1 MRPLS
6 RRSVV
11 SGVSVLALVTSR
23 RARAADYFRGRTLT
37 MIVGFAPGGGVD
49 SQART
54 IARHLVRFIPGQ
66 PAMVVQNM
74 EGAAGAVAANY
85 INRAAADGLTISTP
99 GRSWFIEGVVRG
111 PAIGFD
117 PTRFTYIGSAG
128 GSNSVAYVRAATGI
142 RSLADLKAAPR
153 TITFGSLAATTPTA
167 MVPLMLAGLGLPV
180 KVVLGYV
187 STARVLVALEQGEVD
202 AMFTVTDSFAR
213 RQDLL
218 ANVVVPIL
226 QSKPGVAGLPLL
238 RDVLPA
244 REGPLLDLVMGTDS
258 FGLPLV
264 GPPGMAA
271 EPTAILRQAFL
282 DMVADPDYRADAL
295 KADLPIGAPIAG
307 AELAAMIGEIA
318 TSATPEVIAAYR
330 RLTAAK

>member
-1 MRPLS
+1 M
-6 RRSVV
+6 
-11 SGVSVLALVTSR
+11 SGASALALGLAASR
-23 RARAADYFRGRTLT
+23 RARAADYYRGKTLT

-54 IARHLVRFIPGQ
+54 IARHLMRFIPAQ
-66 PAMVVQNM
+66 PSVVVQNM

-85 INRAAADGLTISTP
+85 INRAAPDGLTISTP

-111 PAIGFD
+111 ASIGFD
-117 PTRFTYIGSAG
+117 PVRFTYIGSAG
-128 GSNSVAYVRAATGI
+128 GSNSVAYVRAATGVK
-142 RSLADLKAAPR
+142 SLADLKAAPR

-218 ANVVVPIL
+218 ANAVVVPIL
-226 QSKPGVAGLPLL
+226 QSKSGLGGLPLL

-258 FGLPLV
+258 FGLPLI

-271 EPTAILRQAFL
+271 EPTEILRQAFI
-282 DMVADPDYRADAL
+282 DMVADADYRADAL
-295 KADLPIGAPIAG
+295 KADLPVGAPIRG